1 LRTTIRL
8 AGMNTKKNSCWCE
21 NFQCDE
27 LSNVLNPTFFLNW
40 YIDSLQFF
48 AGRQNTEPAEQ
59 KPHVVCE
66 CHMDLVR
73 FWELDLIVLRGPQSR
88 D

>member
-1 LRTTIRL
+1 
-8 AGMNTKKNSCWCE
+8 MENSCWCE

-27 LSNVLNPTFFLNW
+27 LSNVLNPTFVFNW
-40 YIDSLQFF
+40 YIDNLQSF

-66 CHMDLVR
+66 CHMDLMR